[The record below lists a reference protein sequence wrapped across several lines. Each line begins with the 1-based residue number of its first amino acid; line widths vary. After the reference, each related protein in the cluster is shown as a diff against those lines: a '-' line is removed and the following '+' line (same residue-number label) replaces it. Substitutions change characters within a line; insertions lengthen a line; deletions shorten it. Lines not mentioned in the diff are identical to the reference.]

1 MKKYIILVASIV
13 FILSISA
20 VSAGLLDGLF
30 DGSNTPINSNEK
42 AEFKIYGYAPMP
54 VEKQLDIIKKK
65 PGDFNNNET
74 RDWLKTINNYLIYDT
89 GHEFIVMNKTE
100 SEKIPVI
107 DNGTD
112 LNDVQYNLIKC
123 TVVESHSLGSGFKNC
138 ILVKDVEVI
147 GNTSVKLNRNDHMFD
162 LK

>member
-42 AEFKIYGYAPMP
+42 TEFKIYGYAPMP

-65 PGDFNNNET
+65 Q
-74 RDWLKTINNYLIYDT
+74 
-89 GHEFIVMNKTE
+89 
-100 SEKIPVI
+100 S
-107 DNGTD
+107 
-112 LNDVQYNLIKC
+112 NLILLKK
-123 TVVESHSLGSGFKNC
+123 SLL
-138 ILVKDVEVI
+138 ILTTTKQET
-147 GNTSVKLNRNDHMFD
+147 G
-162 LK
+162 